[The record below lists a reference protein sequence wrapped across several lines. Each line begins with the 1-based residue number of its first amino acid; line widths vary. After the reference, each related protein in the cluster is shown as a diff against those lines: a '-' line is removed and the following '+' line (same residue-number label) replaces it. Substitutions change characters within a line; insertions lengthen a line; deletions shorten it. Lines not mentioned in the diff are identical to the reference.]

1 MGRAGES
8 RVGDMVRSRT
18 TGKGWGPG
26 DGWRD
31 PGGMQDKEMV
41 GDVGCNGKPC
51 SGLQEANGELKAKAK
66 T

>member
-1 MGRAGES
+1 ME
-8 RVGDMVRSRT
+8 
-18 TGKGWGPG
+18 
-26 DGWRD
+26 
-31 PGGMQDKEMV
+31 DKEMV